1 MAKSS
6 FSGKNILINLI
17 VTIVAGF
24 IYFYVELPPINLH
37 SAAFYSFFLFLSVV
51 YCITAVITS
60 GIYRQAENGKTFWK
74 LLKGSCIVPLIVIG
88 AVFVI
93 YVVGGLLSS
102 VVIRSGA
109 YAKLIT
115 VETGD
120 FTQDIEEISFD
131 QIPMLDRDS
140 AEKLGDRKLGELA
153 DMVSQFEV
161 ADNYTQ
167 INYKGRPVRV
177 TPLRYGDIFKWL
189 NNRSAGLP
197 AYLIIDMVT
206 QEVDVVRLPEG
217 MHYTTAE
224 HFSRNLYRH
233 LRFQY
238 PTYIFNEPTFEIDE
252 EGTPYWVCP
261 RIVKR
266 IGLFGGTDI
275 QGAVLV
281 NAITGESQYYTDIPT
296 WVDGVYSAEIIMDQY
311 DYYGTYQGGFIN
323 SLFGQKN
330 VTVTTEGYNYIA
342 ANDDVYVYTG
352 VTSAGSDESNIGF
365 ILTNQRTKQTTFYS
379 IAGAEEFSAMNS
391 AEGVVQHLN
400 YSATFPLLLNIS
412 NQPTYFMALKDYAG
426 LVKMYA
432 MVNVQQYQ
440 IVATGASV
448 EECQSNY
455 YKLLRQNKLDTG
467 EAPILP
473 ADEDTVTGI
482 VTALRSAVIDGTTMY
497 YVTLDADNTVYC
509 ISAGEVEKVILLNV
523 GDRITITYEPDSMR
537 DDLIC
542 TANAFEWTVA
552 EEPTEPAEES
562 ELPEGPAEAA

>member
-1 MAKSS
+1 MAKSG

-51 YCITAVITS
+51 YCISAVITS

-252 EGTPYWVCP
+252 EGTPYLVCP

>member
-1 MAKSS
+1 MAKSG

-224 HFSRNLYRH
+224 HFSRNLDRH

-509 ISAGEVEKVILLNV
+509 ISAGEVEKAILLNV

-542 TANAFEWTVA
+542 TANAFDWAAA
-552 EEPTEPAEES
+552 EEPIGPVEEP
-562 ELPEGPAEAA
+562 ELPDGPAEAA

>member
-1 MAKSS
+1 MAKSG

-552 EEPTEPAEES
+552 EKPTEPAEES

>member
-1 MAKSS
+1 MAKSG

-224 HFSRNLYRH
+224 HFSRNLCRH

-497 YVTLDADNTVYC
+497 YVTLDAGNTVYC

>member
-1 MAKSS
+1 MAKSG

-115 VETGD
+115 VETGA

-509 ISAGEVEKVILLNV
+509 ISAGEVEKAILLNV

-542 TANAFEWTVA
+542 TANAFDWAAA
-552 EEPTEPAEES
+552 EEPIGPVEEP
-562 ELPEGPAEAA
+562 ELPDGPAEAA

>member
-1 MAKSS
+1 MAKSG

-400 YSATFPLLLNIS
+400 YNATFPLLLNIS

-482 VTALRSAVIDGTTMY
+482 VTVLRSAVIDGTTMY

>member
-1 MAKSS
+1 MAKSG

-509 ISAGEVEKVILLNV
+509 ISAGEVEKAILLNV

-552 EEPTEPAEES
+552 EEPIEPAEES

>member
-1 MAKSS
+1 MAKSG

-17 VTIVAGF
+17 VTVVAGF

-542 TANAFEWTVA
+542 TANAFEWTAA